1 MQNASYNGSP
11 RPEGDPVKVLLIEDH
26 DLVRY
31 TLRRYLESSGRYC
44 VVAEAH
50 DVDSALALTS
60 NLAPDLSIVDI
71 GLPGKNGLEYVAQA
85 RKLLPNLRVV
95 CLSMYEESQKVH
107 SALELGAAGY
117 ISKSSPPELFLAS
130 LSRIL
135 GGETV
140 TPNFYTV
147 SAPPAPPVDPL
158 HKLSRRERE
167 IFLLLAD
174 GDPNRV
180 IAKKLS
186 ISPRTVETHRA
197 RVIKKLGFN
206 STTDLVRFAIR
217 HHLLTA

>member
-1 MQNASYNGSP
+1 MQNASYTNLP
-11 RPEGDPVKVLLIEDH
+11 HAAAKPVKVILIEDH
-26 DLVRY
+26 DLIRY
-31 TLRRYLESSGRYC
+31 TLRRYLESSGRYS

-50 DVDSALALTS
+50 NVDSALTLTKE
-60 NLAPDLSIVDI
+60 LIPDLSIVDI
-71 GLPGKNGLEYVAQA
+71 GLPGKNGFEYVAQA
-85 RKLLPNLRVV
+85 KKLLPDLRVV
-95 CLSMYEESQKVH
+95 CLSMYEENQKVH
-107 SALELGAAGY
+107 SALELGAVGY

-140 TPNFYTV
+140 IPNFHTV
-147 SAPPAPPVDPL
+147 SENLSKATDPL